1 VTKFACADA
10 RVRALPGALL
20 LLVVLALLA
29 LASQP
34 GGATQGKLP
43 PPAKWSGVTVLY
55 NSDVGGKI
63 EPCG

>member
-1 VTKFACADA
+1 VTKIACADA

-20 LLVVLALLA
+20 LLVLLALLA
-29 LASQP
+29 LLAQP
-34 GGATQGKLP
+34 GGATPGKLP
-43 PPAKWSGVTVLY
+43 PKPNWSSVTVLY